1 MFSFQLYSPSFSELN
16 LSKRLLIIQSDSGH
30 IYGDLIACARYRIDD
45 EREKFFRLKEKTK
58 QVGVTHILFII
69 HLPRHVRKATRTVS
83 FVGFQGGSWISSH
96 IDDIHTTSE
105 SGITLNDAIS
115 ASISQLFYNKTFNS
129 PKEIDPPG
137 AVEEYMLLQNAIADE
152 RVLCTQDSNDT
163 ETDPKLQEQSEGGH
177 QNEEVDIKIN
187 ELVKHEH
194 IVKDKPSLT
203 EVSDDNNDDD
213 HQQESIEEKD
223 EDMPLYV
230 EDVHLDTDANSDEEE
245 VINEVATSDTN
256 SDEEEVIN
264 EVATSDT
271 SSDEEE
277 VINVVVTSDTEE
289 NSDKEEAVYKSSASN
304 QENDADQ
311 EDALSDEDKTSDTMF
326 TKMTPS
332 ASKEE
337 IEKDHVED
345 EGHVL
350 EVEDIEEQPTA
361 DEETGSEKL
370 MEGFTSSEEADSEQP
385 STVLELPNRQ
395 V

>member
-1 MFSFQLYSPSFSELN
+1 MYFVLFSTIYSPSFSELN

-58 QVGVTHILFII
+58 QVGVTHVLFII

-129 PKEIDPPG
+129 PKEIDPLG
-137 AVEEYMLLQNAIADE
+137 AVEEYVLLQNAIANE

-163 ETDPKLQEQSEGGH
+163 ETDRKLQEQSEGGH
-177 QNEEVDIKIN
+177 QNEEVDVKIN

-194 IVKDKPSLT
+194 IVKDRPSLT
-203 EVSDDNNDDD
+203 EVSDDNNNDDD

-230 EDVHLDTDANSDEEE
+230 EDVHLETDANSDEEE
-245 VINEVATSDTN
+245 VINVVA
-256 SDEEEVIN
+256 
-264 EVATSDT
+264 
-271 SSDEEE
+271 
-277 VINVVVTSDTEE
+277 TSDTEE

-345 EGHVL
+345 ERHVL

-361 DEETGSEKL
+361 DEETGGEKI
-370 MEGFTSSEEADSEQP
+370 MEGFTSSEEVDSEQP